1 MLNIFDYFVYR
12 IIRSYK
18 GNIKNH
24 KYDRFYPMVFANI
37 FLFIPL
43 NIAIYFGGLDRFWV
57 LMVFLG
63 IHYIGWDIFCA
74 KRYTPARYLKFKEK
88 YRYSKLNVLIPTP
101 LVWVIGIAI
110 FLGGFTL
117 AVLSTPLFRGATIY
131 FCY

>member
-1 MLNIFDYFVYR
+1 MLNIVDYFVYR

-63 IHYIGWDIFCA
+63 IHYIGWEYILRQ
-74 KRYTPARYLKFKEK
+74 KI
-88 YRYSKLNVLIPTP
+88 YSCEVSEIQGEVSL
-101 LVWVIGIAI
+101 
-110 FLGGFTL
+110 
-117 AVLSTPLFRGATIY
+117 
-131 FCY
+131 

>member
-24 KYDRFYPMVFANI
+24 RHDRFYPMVFANI

-43 NIAIYFGGLDRFWV
+43 NIAIYFGGVDRSWV

-63 IHYIGWDIFCA
+63 IHYIGWDIFCD

-88 YRYSKLNVLIPTP
+88 YRYCKLNVLIPTP
-101 LVWVIGIAI
+101 LVWIIGIVVC
-110 FLGGFTL
+110 LGGFVF
-117 AVLSTPLFRGATIY
+117 AVLSTPLFRGMPVY
-131 FCY
+131 FCN

>member
-24 KYDRFYPMVFANI
+24 RYDRFYPMVFANI
-37 FLFIPL
+37 FL
-43 NIAIYFGGLDRFWV
+43 FWV

-74 KRYTPARYLKFKEK
+74 KRYTPARYLKFVDK
-88 YRYSKLNVLIPTP
+88 YRYCKLNVLIPTP

-110 FLGGFTL
+110 FLGGFVF
-117 AVLSTPLFRGATIY
+117 AVLSTPLFRGAQIY

>member
-43 NIAIYFGGLDRFWV
+43 NIAIYFGGMDRFWV

-88 YRYSKLNVLIPTP
+88 ASLSS
-101 LVWVIGIAI
+101 
-110 FLGGFTL
+110 L
-117 AVLSTPLFRGATIY
+117 AVSSSLFLVLHCSEGSRFIFAINIRRSNKEY
-131 FCY
+131 KE